1 VNHALQR
8 MSRSLTPLAYP
19 DTLVGCNS
27 CIASFQP
34 VVKPRFGLQV
44 LCLRSDAACTDL
56 IEALL
61 DSMQQYCV
69 PKARLHIC
77 ICGDDTEQ
85 CGHVGVNHATAL
97 GNASHSDLLAQ
108 NLCLRTAVTL
118 LASLPQILK
127 HAEC

>member
-1 VNHALQR
+1 
-8 MSRSLTPLAYP
+8 
-19 DTLVGCNS
+19 
-27 CIASFQP
+27 
-34 VVKPRFGLQV
+34 
-44 LCLRSDAACTDL
+44 
-56 IEALL
+56 
-61 DSMQQYCV
+61 MQQYCV

-127 HAEC
+127 CRVLSMTLPLASALSLQAV